1 MNPNHPWVLHKLA
14 KCLLGTHPEEALG
27 YAQKAQELD
36 PRYLPF
42 GVEGLCYF
50 QMGDYEKALAAFE
63 RSHKAGVATSHP
75 RLMGVA
81 LWVDIATNVINNN
94 GEGEEIREKIRR
106 VGQPILGREMPSPLH
121 R

>member
-1 MNPNHPWVLHKLA
+1 
-14 KCLLGTHPEEALG
+14 
-27 YAQKAQELD
+27 
-36 PRYLPF
+36 
-42 GVEGLCYF
+42 
-50 QMGDYEKALAAFE
+50 
-63 RSHKAGVATSHP
+63 
-75 RLMGVA
+75 MGVA